1 MKNLAVKKI
10 NFLAIASLFLLF
22 YISGCKPNISSN
34 IPIEKKSENCVNNY
48 EEDVDY
54 FPEKV
59 KLNYAKGFTV
69 EYRKNYKI
77 VTVKNPWRNADR
89 SFQYILVKCG
99 TPIPKGYDKSQTVYV
114 PVTTMVAMST
124 TYLPYLPK
132 LDLVDNL
139 VGVSSFK
146 NVNTPEVKKK
156 ITEGNLKQLGSS
168 SEINIE
174 QIIELNPDLI
184 MTFGTGNLELDRHS
198 QLLEAGLFVAINGEY
213 MENEPLGRTEWLK
226 FIAVF
231 FDREGRAEQIFSEIA
246 SKYEKIA
253 TLTENIEN
261 KPTVFTG
268 FSYKGT
274 WYVAGGKSYLAAYLE
289 DAGANYIW
297 SEIDSRGS
305 LPKDFESV
313 FNRGND
319 AEYWLAGSQNWQN
332 LQDIINAD
340 DRYQNF
346 NALRKGKVYNNN
358 ARLNETGGN
367 DYWESGIANPDL
379 VLADLIKIFHPQLLP
394 EHELVYYQ
402 KLE

>member
-1 MKNLAVKKI
+1 MSYLAVKKI
-10 NFLAIASLFLLF
+10 SFISLTSLFLLGS
-22 YISGCKPNISSN
+22 ISGCDRNTRTNVLSKNVSQDCVSN
-34 IPIEKKSENCVNNY
+34 Y
-48 EEDVDY
+48 DRDVDY
-54 FPEKV
+54 FPKKV

-69 EYRKNYKI
+69 EYRKHYKI
-77 VTVKNPWRNADR
+77 VTVKNPWKNADR

-99 TPIPKGYDKSQTVYV
+99 TPIPKGYDKAEIVRV
-114 PVTTMVAMST
+114 PVRTMVAMST
-124 TYLPYLPK
+124 TYLPYLPD

-156 ITEGNLKQLGSS
+156 ITEGNLKQLGSN

-174 QIIELNPDLI
+174 QILELNPDLI

-198 QLLEAGLFVAINGEY
+198 QLLEAGLFVAINSEY

-231 FDREGRAEQIFSEIA
+231 FDREDRAEKLFSKIA

-253 TLTENIEN
+253 ALTENIAN

-274 WYVAGGKSYLAAYLE
+274 WYVPGGKSYLAAYLE
-289 DAGANYIW
+289 DAGADYIW

-313 FNRGND
+313 FNKGND
-319 AEYWLAGSQNWQN
+319 AEYWLNGSRNWQN
-332 LQDIINAD
+332 LQDILNTD

-346 NALRKGKVYNNN
+346 NAFKNGKVYNNN

-379 VLADLIKIFHPQLLP
+379 VLADLIKIFHPELLP

-402 KLE
+402 QLE